1 MIARGENIMNM
12 CRFSN
17 NTRDYVEQY
26 HCILDEMIRNMNCA
40 ELTDSL
46 SGSFITQMIPHHRA
60 AIQMSKNLLC
70 YTTNIPLQDIAL
82 NIISS
87 QEKSIQNM
95 TEVFPRCESCINCKR
110 DIECYEM
117 KNERIISD
125 MFCEMKSA
133 CTDNNIN
140 CNFMREMIPHHRG
153 AVRMSENALRFSL
166 CPELVP
172 LLDAIIVSQ
181 KEGIR
186 KMQCLMKKAGC

>member
-1 MIARGENIMNM
+1 MNM

-125 MFCEMKSA
+125 MFYEMKSA

>member
-1 MIARGENIMNM
+1 MNM

-60 AIQMSKNLLC
+60 AIEMSKNLLC

-125 MFCEMKSA
+125 MIYEMKSA
-133 CTDNNIN
+133 CTDNHIN

>member
-1 MIARGENIMNM
+1 MNM

-46 SGSFITQMIPHHRA
+46 QGSFITQMIPHHLA
-60 AIQMSKNLLC
+60 AFQMSKNLLC

-125 MFCEMKSA
+125 MFYEMKSA